1 MTAMPEACAPPN
13 LAALNLELFNVSTM
27 SMPSASTMS
36 MPRAV
41 RGPHEDVEAS
51 NSARTRYSIRKL
63 KRPRMRDRAP
73 LAFAALISLVAGV
86 SSAQSPLRLDAGVAT
101 NAWTVSHQG
110 QPLLRY
116 VFNPR
121 QAKPYVAEFS
131 ALGGRNILRDAPFDH
146 LHHHG
151 LMYAIKVN
159 GLNFWEEVSGNG
171 VERVVETSASVTGED
186 ATLRQVIHWVAPAD
200 AFIANT
206 TPVALLIEHRTLVLA
221 VDAATH
227 EAALEWKAEFEV
239 GKKTNDVTLTGATYH
254 GLGMRFRQDLDKLA
268 DHSYAGRKPDLTK
281 SRQEVSSA
289 PWASVSFAAP
299 DQPAT
304 IALVPHPTNTRGD
317 GAFFSMIT
325 AFPYLSATQGLDKEP
340 LIYHSGDKFTLRY
353 LVVLYPE
360 IKTTEALEARA
371 RRWRESAP

>member
-1 MTAMPEACAPPN
+1 MSPTGSRRTVSTLVAPADCQSATQQTTSLRYVADCPVQGLLPRHFGKAFV
-13 LAALNLELFNVSTM
+13 LAALLSL
-27 SMPSASTMS
+27 
-36 MPRAV
+36 
-41 RGPHEDVEAS
+41 
-51 NSARTRYSIRKL
+51 
-63 KRPRMRDRAP
+63 
-73 LAFAALISLVAGV
+73 LAGLC
-86 SSAQSPLRLDAGVAT
+86 SAQAPLRLDAGAAT
-101 NAWTVSHQG
+101 NAWIVSHQG

-121 QAKPYVAEFS
+121 QAKPYIAEFS
-131 ALGGRNILRDAPFDH
+131 APGGRNVLRDAPSDH

-171 VERVVETSASVTGED
+171 VERVVETSATESGGT
-186 ATLRQVIHWVAPAD
+186 ATLRQVIHWLAPQD
-200 AFIANT
+200 AFLANT
-206 TPVALLIEHRTLVLA
+206 TPAALLIEHRTLVLT
-221 VDAATH
+221 VDAATR

-268 DHSYAGRKPDLTK
+268 DHSYAGRKPDLVN
-281 SRQEVSSA
+281 RQEVSPA
-289 PWASVSFAAP
+289 KWASVSFAAP

-325 AFPYLSATQGLDKEP
+325 AFPYLSATQLLDKEP
-340 LIYHSGDKFTLRY
+340 LVYHSGDKFTLRY
-353 LVVLYPE
+353 LVLLYPE
-360 IKTTEALEARA
+360 IKTTEAIEARA

>member
-1 MTAMPEACAPPN
+1 M
-13 LAALNLELFNVSTM
+13 
-27 SMPSASTMS
+27 
-36 MPRAV
+36 
-41 RGPHEDVEAS
+41 
-51 NSARTRYSIRKL
+51 L
-63 KRPRMRDRAP
+63 KRRKRHAP
-73 LAFAALISLVAGV
+73 LAFAAFISFLAGIC
-86 SSAQSPLRLDAGVAT
+86 SAQSPFRLEAGVAT
-101 NAWTVSHQG
+101 NAWIVSHQG

-131 ALGGRNILRDAPFDH
+131 APGGRNILRDAPFDH

-159 GLNFWEEVSGNG
+159 GLNFWEEVPGNG
-171 VERVVETSASVTGED
+171 VERVVETSASATGD
-186 ATLRQVIHWVAPAD
+186 AAALRQLIHWVAPQD
-200 AFIANT
+200 AFVADT
-206 TPVALLIEHRTLVLA
+206 TPGALLIENRTLVLT

-227 EAALEWKAEFEV
+227 ESALVWKAEFEV

-268 DHSYAGRKPDLTK
+268 DHSYAGRKPDLVN
-281 SRQEVSSA
+281 RQEVSPA
-289 PWASVSFAAP
+289 KWASVSFAAP
-299 DQPAT
+299 GQPAT
-304 IALVPHPTNTRGD
+304 IALVPHPTNARGD

-340 LIYHSGDKFTLRY
+340 LIYHSGDKFTVRY

-360 IKTTEALEARA
+360 LKSTEALEARA
-371 RRWRESAP
+371 AKWRASSP